1 MNFEITNYY
10 TITYKNNTACIS
22 TEDGTIYAFD
32 PDKKAIN
39 ADCIKLCLTITKSGK
54 LCCYVK

>member
-1 MNFEITNYY
+1 MNFEITDYY
-10 TITYKNNTACIS
+10 SIAYINNTAIIS
-22 TEDGTIYAFD
+22 TEHGTIYAYD
-32 PDKKAIN
+32 PNKKASN